1 MMETMISVEQAK
13 EMIQGSVQQLN
24 SCEVGLAAAV
34 GRVLAKDIYAA
45 LDIPAYPQSSM
56 DGYALSFDS
65 LGSTLT
71 LQGEMAAGSSN
82 GMQVEAGKAVRI
94 FTGAAVPPGAD
105 TVVVQEKSRVEN
117 RLLLIDEHPLKRNDN
132 VRPIGSEIQKG
143 TLALPAGTRLTPA
156 SIGFL
161 AGMGISEVA
170 VFDMPRVAI
179 LVTGNELCEPG
190 THLGYG
196 QVYESNSFTLRA
208 ALAAMG
214 IGVSATLHAKDDPT
228 QLEAMLGKLLDE
240 NDMVLMTGG
249 VSVGDYDFTMRAFEN
264 CGVAKIFHKIRQKPG
279 KPILFGMKE
288 NKVVFGLPGNPA
300 SVLTCFYQYVWPAL
314 GRLMGTK
321 LAITQALVPLAAGHN
336 KPAGLTHF
344 LKAEYDGSKVRLLTG
359 QESYKLASFAQAN
372 CLAVLPETETT
383 WAAGDLIQIHLLP
396 Y

>member
-13 EMIQGSVQQLN
+13 QMIHASVSQLN
-24 SCEVGLAAAV
+24 TCKVGLADAA
-34 GRVLAKDIYAA
+34 GRVLAKDIDAE

-65 LGSTLT
+65 LGSVIT
-71 LQGEMAAGSSN
+71 LQGEMAAGSSS
-82 GMQVEAGKAVRI
+82 GMHVEAGKAVRI

-105 TVVVQEKSRVEN
+105 TVVVQEKSRAEN
-117 RLLLIDEHPLKRNDN
+117 GQLIIDDHPLKRGDN
-132 VRPIGSEIQKG
+132 VRPVGSEIQKG
-143 TLALPAGTRLTPA
+143 SLALPAGTRLTPA

-161 AGMGISEVA
+161 AGMGVHEVE
-170 VFDMPRVAI
+170 VFTNPRVGI

-190 THLGYG
+190 TQLSYG

-208 ALAAMG
+208 ALSAMG
-214 IGVSATLHAKDDPT
+214 INVSTTLHAKDDPT

-249 VSVGDYDFTMRAFEN
+249 VSVGDYDFTMRAFET
-264 CGVAKIFHKIRQKPG
+264 CGVEKIFHKIKQKPG
-279 KPILFGMKE
+279 KPILFGMKD
-288 NKVVFGLPGNPA
+288 NKPVFGLPGNPA

-314 GRLMGTK
+314 GSLTGTT
-321 LAITQALVPLAAGHN
+321 LSLRSAYVPLASGHN

-344 LKAEYDGSKVRLLTG
+344 LKAEYDGSNVKLLTG
-359 QESYKLASFAQAN
+359 QESYKLASFARAN
-372 CLAVLPETETT
+372 CLAVLPESQTT
-383 WAAGDLIQIHLLP
+383 WAPGDLIQIHLLP